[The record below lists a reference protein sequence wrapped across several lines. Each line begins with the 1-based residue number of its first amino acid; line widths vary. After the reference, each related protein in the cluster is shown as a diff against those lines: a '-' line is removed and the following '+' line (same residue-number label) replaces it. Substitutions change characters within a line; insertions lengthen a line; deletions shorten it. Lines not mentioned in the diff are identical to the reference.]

1 MQVYG
6 VVMGWG
12 QVLRSCTR
20 VEAHL
25 ALVKFRPHSIL
36 HRGIKTQT
44 WLLLWRIIDH
54 TLILPSSP
62 HERRDAEKASFCWS
76 LYLCDQSSETTEV
89 SCYLAA
95 AFFFPVLWEIQSLE
109 NPSDQTCQ
117 KKEFTCNRG
126 HPSSQLE
133 KGDRLDECITER
145 ITFQRLDWMSW
156 HESQSL
162 WSDQLS
168 WQVIH
173 YFLDN
178 GSI

>member
-1 MQVYG
+1 MFMQVYG

-62 HERRDAEKASFCWS
+62 HERWDAEKASLCWS
-76 LYLCDQSSETTEV
+76 LYLCDQSSEMTEV
-89 SCYLAA
+89 SYLAA
-95 AFFFPVLWEIQSLE
+95 AFFFFQFCEKFSLLKIPVTKHAKRKSSHATEVIRHPNW
-109 NPSDQTCQ
+109 
-117 KKEFTCNRG
+117 KKG
-126 HPSSQLE
+126 QV
-133 KGDRLDECITER
+133 G
-145 ITFQRLDWMSW
+145 WMYCV
-156 HESQSL
+156 L
-162 WSDQLS
+162 LS
-168 WQVIH
+168 V
-173 YFLDN
+173 LLSRD
-178 GSI
+178 